1 MLTLVFI
8 SEPQFYCSHLDYH
21 IDESDEELQ
30 ISVMRAGSDLSQ
42 PSSVTVRSRQIDPI
56 SAEGNYKFY

>member
-8 SEPQFYCSHLDYH
+8 SEPQFYFSHLDYH
-21 IDESDEELQ
+21 VDESAEELQ
-30 ISVMRAGSDLSQ
+30 IMVMRAGSDLSQ

-56 SAEGNYKFY
+56 SAEG